1 MDKSKFEKKEFYD
14 YVKKNKISNP
24 DMELFIRYAKMKGQ
38 TEEEMRSAV
47 GKNYLYLVDKI
58 YSRDYKD
65 DLPHDGKVLNTSKTK
80 TEPKNTNSQ
89 IKPMDSNNE
98 EEISNTQIA
107 NLNKIKDTIR
117 NNLSTKQIV
126 DLRRYLSNE

>member
-38 TEEEMRSAV
+38 TEDEMRSAV
-47 GKNYLYLVDKI
+47 SKNYLYLVDKI

-65 DLPHDGKVLNTSKTK
+65 DIPPDGKTVNITK
-80 TEPKNTNSQ
+80 TSIKPNNVNSQ
-89 IKPMDSNNE
+89 SKLTSTDDEEMSNVQ
-98 EEISNTQIA
+98 IS

-126 DLRRYLSNE
+126 DLRRYLSHE